1 MAGLIQEL
9 PNSIGFMGS
18 DRYEE
23 LDKATQEQIRFCP
36 VASTAIRFAIATT
49 APKVESLEDKLAR
62 IEPLVIATTYPNKAV
77 SVVAELWDVAVEEAE
92 EYVEPLYFGGSLESK
107 PRQIPR
113 VDGVFDIIDSGAT
126 VRANNLTVVADNLG
140 SVTLGAVWRSD
151 A

>member
-23 LDKATQEQIRFCP
+23 LDEATQERIRFCP
-36 VASTAIRFAIATT
+36 VVSTAIRFAIATT
-49 APKVESLEDKLAR
+49 TPKAETLRSKLVR

-77 SVVAELWDVAVEEAE
+77 NVVAEMWDVATQEAE

-107 PRQIPR
+107 PKQIPR

-126 VRANNLTVVADNLG
+126 VRANNLTIVADNLG
-140 SVTLGAVWRSD
+140 SVTLGAVWRND